1 MARKYG
7 LTIDS
12 LRAAEVVTADGRI
25 RQVSADQ
32 HADLFWAI
40 RGGGGNFGVVTHFDF
55 VAATVP
61 SVYAGTIQYHLDDL
75 PMLLKNWRDCLR
87 SAPDELSS
95 TFLLMPAF
103 GDLPPAAGVFACY
116 AGSDGT
122 AATRAVEPLLDH
134 GSLAGHDLAVRP
146 YADILEDAHLPEGVR
161 VVVKNALVDSLGDDV
176 IDAIDAAYAGGRGG
190 AMFVRSLGGA
200 MTRVPR
206 DATAFAHRDAEAMV
220 VAATFLAPDA
230 SDADVDTALQ
240 PWRPI
245 AELGCGA
252 YTNFLGTATD
262 SDIAD
267 IYPPATYERLARV
280 KRAYDPANLF
290 SRNHNISPAG

>member
-1 MARKYG
+1 VSNPCQSHFCNLGATSPKFLNSVQVLDPATG
-7 LTIDS
+7 L
-12 LRAAEVVTADGRI
+12 VRI
-25 RQVSADQ
+25 GAGATWGEVSAVLQRHGLALTSGD
-32 HADLFWAI
+32 
-40 RGGGGNFGVVTHFDF
+40 
-55 VAATVP
+55 TV
-61 SVYAGTIQYHLDDL
+61 SVG
-75 PMLLKNWRDCLR
+75 
-87 SAPDELSS
+87 
-95 TFLLMPAF
+95 
-103 GDLPPAAGVFACY
+103 
-116 AGSDGT
+116 
-122 AATRAVEPLLDH
+122 
-134 GSLAGHDLAVRP
+134 
-146 YADILEDAHLPEGVR
+146 
-161 VVVKNALVDSLGDDV
+161 
-176 IDAIDAAYAGGRGG
+176 AGGRGG

-245 AELGCGA
+245 AELGSGA
-252 YTNFLGTATD
+252 YANFLGTATD

-280 KRAYDPANLF
+280 KRAYDPTNLF